1 VVLLLIVDFSL
12 NLNRLDSEVQLWN
25 DGGLWLGQGV
35 DLDFFS
41 KDLLIDLFLDMDDLF
56 DNRLNGFDL
65 FNDRRLLDGLDD
77 LNDRLDGLSFNDR
90 DRRSLIGF
98 VELDQEFDSP
108 VVRGKRESARIGHLE
123 V

>member
-1 VVLLLIVDFSL
+1 MVLLLIVDFSL

-56 DNRLNGFDL
+56 NNRLNGFDL

-77 LNDRLDGLSFNDR
+77 LNDRLDGLSLNNR

-98 VELDQEFDSP
+98 VELNQEFDSP
-108 VVRGKRESARIGHLE
+108 VGRGKRESARIGHLE

>member
-1 VVLLLIVDFSL
+1 VVLLIIVDFSL

-25 DGGLWLGQGV
+25 DGGLWLGQAV

-77 LNDRLDGLSFNDR
+77 LNDRLDGLSLNDR

-98 VELDQEFDSP
+98 VELNQEFDSP
-108 VVRGKRESARIGHLE
+108 VGRGKRESACIGHLE

>member
-1 VVLLLIVDFSL
+1 M
-12 NLNRLDSEVQLWN
+12 
-25 DGGLWLGQGV
+25 
-35 DLDFFS
+35 DFFS

-65 FNDRRLLDGLDD
+65 FNDRRLLDGLDE
-77 LNDRLDGLSFNDR
+77 LNDRLDGLSFTDR

>member
-65 FNDRRLLDGLDD
+65 FNDTKLLDGLDD
-77 LNDRLDGLSFNDR
+77 LNDR

-98 VELDQEFDSP
+98 VELNQEFDSP

>member
-1 VVLLLIVDFSL
+1 MALLLIVDFSL

-77 LNDRLDGLSFNDR
+77 LNERLDGLSLNDR
-90 DRRSLIGF
+90 DRRSLFGF
-98 VELDQEFDSP
+98 VELNQEFDSP
-108 VVRGKRESARIGHLE
+108 VGRGKRESGRIGHLE

>member
-1 VVLLLIVDFSL
+1 
-12 NLNRLDSEVQLWN
+12 
-25 DGGLWLGQGV
+25 
-35 DLDFFS
+35 LDFFS

-56 DNRLNGFDL
+56 DNWLNGFDL

-77 LNDRLDGLSFNDR
+77 LNDRLDGLSRNDR

-98 VELDQEFDSP
+98 VELNQEFDSP
-108 VVRGKRESARIGHLE
+108 VGRGKRESARIGHLE